1 MQIPKSFIL
10 WVGVVVIFCSSA
22 SVYSQGIQFKPTLV
36 FNREVVHEGQDLQY
50 GCTGSKYD
58 NKTAVSFFSND
69 VKLFDSTT
77 NKTVS
82 GVTKINATAI
92 TLSAAFIGKMG
103 IKNAYCTMNGTSSFV
118 FEAIPYISKIS
129 FRLTPK
135 AFKVGTPFN
144 VSCSMTV
151 LPSSLAYNV
160 TFQRNS
166 KDFGMWIKDKK
177 TGSWTWA
184 NGTAISG
191 GSVAPGV
198 TPPPPP
204 FSVMVNSTKKD
215 VAGRYRCTA
224 VLPVGLVGKTATFTS
239 DSLSNGSAGVS
250 TFTALV
256 TALMASFF
264 VLIR

>member
-1 MQIPKSFIL
+1 MN
-10 WVGVVVIFCSSA
+10 A
-22 SVYSQGIQFKPTLV
+22 ST
-36 FNREVVHEGQDLQY
+36 
-50 GCTGSKYD
+50 
-58 NKTAVSFFSND
+58 
-69 VKLFDSTT
+69 STPPFT
-77 NKTVS
+77 
-82 GVTKINATAI
+82 
-92 TLSAAFIGKMG
+92 
-103 IKNAYCTMNGTSSFV
+103 
-118 FEAIPYISKIS
+118 IPYISKIS
-129 FRLTPK
+129 FSLTPK

-198 TPPPPP
+198 KPPPPT

-224 VLPVGLVGKTATFTS
+224 VLPVGVVGKTATFTS

-250 TFTALV
+250 TLTALV
-256 TALMASFF
+256 TALVASFLA
-264 VLIR
+264 LIR